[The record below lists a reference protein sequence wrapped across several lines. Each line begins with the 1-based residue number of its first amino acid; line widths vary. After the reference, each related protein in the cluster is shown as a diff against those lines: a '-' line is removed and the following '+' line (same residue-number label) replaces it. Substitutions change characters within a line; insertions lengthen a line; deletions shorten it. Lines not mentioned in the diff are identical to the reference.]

1 MAATVTF
8 TNLGRNSVIATL
20 AAIAVTVSGN
30 GATYATASGGLPFD
44 LANILN
50 NAQNNDSELIIQPA
64 DILGVVPIGLSTNGF
79 LALGLVLGTPTQ
91 LTAVGS
97 GYGSAPGLPPP
108 MTVRPDYIWATV
120 PATIRLYGTGS
131 ANHAALGE
139 VADGANTD
147 SVNFLLLYAR
157 GGANVN

>member
-8 TNLGRNSVIATL
+8 TNLGRNSVITTL

-44 LANILN
+44 LAAILN

-64 DILGVVPIGLSTNGF
+64 DILGIVPIGLSTNGF
-79 LALGLVLGTPTQ
+79 LPLGLNLPGPNTQ

-108 MTVRPDYIWATV
+108 MTVRPDYIWLTV
-120 PATIRLYGTGS
+120 PATIRLVGTGS
-131 ANHAALGE
+131 ANHAALAE

-147 SVNFLLLYAR
+147 SVTFLLLYAR
-157 GGANVN
+157 GGANL